1 VTTPLGGSTRHA
13 ALLSS
18 AVTLV
23 RHPVGPCRALCPAE
37 PPLGAPPP
45 SATDGRGAVHA
56 QPLERDR
63 GGGRRTCGRRPPLP
77 PPCAGSPRAWPP
89 PARPTGLSLRRRI
102 RRGV

>member
-1 VTTPLGGSTRHA
+1 MTTPLGGSTRHP

-18 AVTLV
+18 AETLV

-63 GGGRRTCGRRPPLP
+63 GGGRRTCGRRPPKRSAALFAVQISFP
-77 PPCAGSPRAWPP
+77 ICQSFVSMLNLTAVAPR
-89 PARPTGLSLRRRI
+89 
-102 RRGV
+102 